1 MTFIISGAPESIEGE
16 EEFVVNIVINDA
28 PKERTYYLQAVF
40 TATEGRPSYF
50 GYTENHN
57 REWFKYGEDHKEFFR
72 METSSEGTWSGK
84 LKTKPDIS
92 SSSFKGAGQ
101 YEFKA
106 GRYTEKGSRN
116 WSDNPI
122 MLTINYEPPAP
133 SPAPTLT
140 PKPTSTPKPIVTP
153 KPTAKPTA
161 KKATPKPTKKKPT
174 PTKKTKDLLEE
185 EMASKS
191 GEATIAGETT
201 QSGEL
206 ISPTATPSS
215 KFKKVLGGIFL
226 SLGGLSVLGAGVFHF
241 LKTKGLKFNFS

>member
-1 MTFIISGAPESIEGE
+1 LEKSGYDDWSETKT
-16 EEFVVNIVINDA
+16 INAGDSHEVD
-28 PKERTYYLQAVF
+28 PVMNK
-40 TATEGRPSYF
+40 
-50 GYTENHN
+50 
-57 REWFKYGEDHKEFFR
+57 
-72 METSSEGTWSGK
+72 
-84 LKTKPDIS
+84 S
-92 SSSFKGAGQ
+92 SS
-101 YEFKA
+101 
-106 GRYTEKGSRN
+106 
-116 WSDNPI
+116 
-122 MLTINYEPPAP
+122 
-133 SPAPTLT
+133 
-140 PKPTSTPKPIVTP
+140 TSTPTSTP

-185 EMASKS
+185 EMATES

-215 KFKKVLGGIFL
+215 KFRKVLGGIFL